1 MAMTEVSFSRDI
13 SPDVKRFTLDA
24 SDADKATQINIP
36 SWCRRITVRP
46 EGKKVRLSFTTS
58 SDDINSDFIKL
69 SANAPSEIEIVSG
82 EGKDNRV
89 SKMYVANITGATS
102 TVVSVLVE
110 GRTTR

>member
-1 MAMTEVSFSRDI
+1 MAMTQVSFDRNI
-13 SPDVKRFTLDA
+13 SPDVKRFTLDS
-24 SDADKATQINIP
+24 SDADKATQVNIP
-36 SWCRRITVRP
+36 SWCRRITIRP

-69 SANAPSEIEIVSG
+69 SSNAPSEIEIVAG

-89 SKMYVANITGATS
+89 DAIYIANITGATS
-102 TVVSVLVE
+102 TTISVLVE